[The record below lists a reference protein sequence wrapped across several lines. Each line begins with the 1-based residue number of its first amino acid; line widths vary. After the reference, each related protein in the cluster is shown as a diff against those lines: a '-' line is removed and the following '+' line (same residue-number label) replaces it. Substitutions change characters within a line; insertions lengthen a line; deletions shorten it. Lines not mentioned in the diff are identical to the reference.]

1 MVEKDYNKNRPMVEK
16 RKCNMKKISSL
27 IVKKRMMILIISLVL
42 LIPSVFGYIST
53 KINYDLLTYLPK
65 EIDTMKGQD
74 ILKED
79 FGTGAFSMLVSEN
92 MKPKEVSALKEK
104 IQDVPHVKD
113 VIWYDS
119 LLDTS
124 VPMEMLPK
132 DLYEAFNHG
141 DATLLM
147 ILYDDTSSAEG
158 TMDAV
163 REIRK
168 IADERVF
175 LSGMTAVLVDTQALS
190 EAEAPLYVLLAVVLC
205 AITLML
211 AMDSW
216 LVPFVFLASIG
227 IAIVYNLGSNL
238 FLGQISYV
246 TKALAAVLQLGV
258 TMDYSIFLWHSYEK
272 YAETEDKE
280 KAMAH
285 AIEDTMSSVIGSSVT
300 TIAGFIALCFMSF
313 TLGLD
318 LGIVMAKGVLLGVV
332 CCLTV
337 LPAMIL
343 VFDKP
348 LRKTKHKALLPDL
361 KGIATF
367 SIGHE
372 KIVLILC
379 ALLLIPVVH
388 GYRNTPVYYNLD
400 SSLPRDLASIQ
411 ANEKLKEEFNMNST
425 HMLLMDAGVEE
436 KKVMEMADEMKKE
449 DGVKFVLGLNT
460 VKGPLIPE
468 EFVPEKLKDALISDN
483 YQLLLIG
490 SEYEVASEA
499 VNNQVAKLTEIA
511 KAYDPESMLIG
522 EAPCTKDLIEITD
535 HDFNTVS
542 TVSIGVIF
550 LIIAIVFRSVSLPAL
565 LVAVIEFGIMI
576 NMGIPAYTGSKIP
589 FIASIVIGT
598 IQLGSTVDY
607 AILITTKYRRSRTA
621 GVPVRKAVTDAV
633 NESAKSVM
641 VSALAFFAST
651 FGVGMYSNIDMI
663 SSLCTLMSRGALI
676 SMLCVLLVLPSV
688 LVAFDGIITK
698 TTLAQKV

>member
-1 MVEKDYNKNRPMVEK
+1 
-16 RKCNMKKISSL
+16 
-27 IVKKRMMILIISLVL
+27 
-42 LIPSVFGYIST
+42 
-53 KINYDLLTYLPK
+53 
-65 EIDTMKGQD
+65 
-74 ILKED
+74 
-79 FGTGAFSMLVSEN
+79 
-92 MKPKEVSALKEK
+92 
-104 IQDVPHVKD
+104 
-113 VIWYDS
+113 
-119 LLDTS
+119 
-124 VPMEMLPK
+124 MEMLPK

-367 SIGHE
+367 SISHE

-676 SMLCVLLVLPSV
+676 SMLCVLLVLPAV

>member
-1 MVEKDYNKNRPMVEK
+1 MVEK

-42 LIPSVFGYIST
+42 LIPSVLGYIST

-113 VIWYDS
+113 VIWCDS

-216 LVPFVFLASIG
+216 LVPFVFLVSIG

-676 SMLCVLLVLPSV
+676 SMLCVLLVLPAV

>member
-1 MVEKDYNKNRPMVEK
+1 MVEK

-42 LIPSVFGYIST
+42 LIPSVLGYIST

-216 LVPFVFLASIG
+216 LVPFVFLVSIG

-468 EFVPEKLKDALISDN
+468 EFVPEELKDALISDN

-676 SMLCVLLVLPSV
+676 SMLCVLLVLPAV

>member
-1 MVEKDYNKNRPMVEK
+1 
-16 RKCNMKKISSL
+16 MKKLSSL

-92 MKPKEVSALKEK
+92 MKAKDVTALKEK
-104 IQDVPHVKD
+104 IEEVPHVKD

-119 LLDTS
+119 LLDPT

-132 DLYEAFNHG
+132 DLYEAFNNG

-147 ILYDDTSSAEG
+147 ILYDDTSSADG
-158 TMDAV
+158 TMEAV

-175 LSGMTAVLVDTQALS
+175 VSGMTAVLVDTQALS
-190 EAEAPLYVLLAVVLC
+190 EAEAPLYVLLAVILC
-205 AITLML
+205 ALTLML
-211 AMDSW
+211 TMDSW
-216 LVPFVFLASIG
+216 LIPFVFLASIG
-227 IAIVYNLGSNL
+227 MAIVYNLGSNL

-280 KAMAH
+280 EAMVH

-318 LGIVMAKGVLLGVV
+318 LGIVMAKGVLLGVLS
-332 CCLTV
+332 CLTV
-337 LPAMIL
+337 LPALIL

-348 LRKTKHKALLPDL
+348 LRKTAHKALLPDL
-361 KGIATF
+361 KGIGSF
-367 SIGHE
+367 SIRHE
-372 KIVLILC
+372 KIVLILV
-379 ALLLIPVVH
+379 ALLLIPVIH

-400 SSLPRDLASIQ
+400 SSLPRNLPSIA

-425 HMLLMDAGVEE
+425 HMLLMDADIEE
-436 KKVMEMADEMKKE
+436 KKVLEMADEMKKE

-460 VKGPLIPE
+460 VKGPLIPD
-468 EFVPEKLKDALISDN
+468 EFVPAKLKDSLISEN
-483 YQLLLIG
+483 NQLLLIG
-490 SEYEVASEA
+490 SEYEVASEE
-499 VNNQVAKLTEIA
+499 VNEQVNRLTQIA
-511 KAYDPESMLIG
+511 KSYDPDSMLIG

-607 AILITTKYRRSRTA
+607 AILITTKYRRERTA
-621 GVPVRKAVTDAV
+621 GTPVKEAVTKAID
-633 NESAKSVM
+633 ESAKSVM

-651 FGVGMYSNIDMI
+651 FGVGLYSNIDMI

-676 SMLCVLLVLPSV
+676 SMACVLLVLPSV
-688 LVAFDGIITK
+688 LVVCDGIIMK
-698 TTLAQKV
+698 TTLAQRG

>member
-1 MVEKDYNKNRPMVEK
+1 
-16 RKCNMKKISSL
+16 MKKISSL

-124 VPMEMLPK
+124 VPMEMLTK

-216 LVPFVFLASIG
+216 LIPFVFLASIG

-318 LGIVMAKGVLLGVV
+318 LGIAMAKGVLLGVV

-425 HMLLMDAGVEE
+425 HMLLMDAGVEK

-550 LIIAIVFRSVSLPAL
+550 LIIAIVFRSISLPAL

-676 SMLCVLLVLPSV
+676 SMLCVLLVLPAV

>member
-1 MVEKDYNKNRPMVEK
+1 
-16 RKCNMKKISSL
+16 MKKISSL

-53 KINYDLLTYLPK
+53 KVNYDLLTYLPK

-372 KIVLILC
+372 KIVLIFC

-676 SMLCVLLVLPSV
+676 SMLCVLLVLPAV

>member
-1 MVEKDYNKNRPMVEK
+1 MVEK

-216 LVPFVFLASIG
+216 LIPFVFLASIG

-468 EFVPEKLKDALISDN
+468 EFVPEKLEDALISDN

-651 FGVGMYSNIDMI
+651 FGVGMYANIDMI

-676 SMLCVLLVLPSV
+676 SMLCVLLVLPAV
-688 LVAFDGIITK
+688 LVAFDGIIIK

>member
-1 MVEKDYNKNRPMVEK
+1 
-16 RKCNMKKISSL
+16 MKKISSL

-132 DLYEAFNHG
+132 DLFEAFNHG

-227 IAIVYNLGSNL
+227 IAIIYNLGSNL

-343 VFDKP
+343 VVDKP

-436 KKVMEMADEMKKE
+436 KNVMEMADEMKKE

-676 SMLCVLLVLPSV
+676 SMLCVLLVLPAV

>member
-1 MVEKDYNKNRPMVEK
+1 
-16 RKCNMKKISSL
+16 MKKISSL

-119 LLDTS
+119 LLDSS

-216 LVPFVFLASIG
+216 LIPFVFLASIG

-272 YAETEDKE
+272 YAETEEKE

-318 LGIVMAKGVLLGVV
+318 LGIVMAKGVLLGVI

-550 LIIAIVFRSVSLPAL
+550 LIIAIVFRSISLPAL

-676 SMLCVLLVLPSV
+676 SMACVLLVLPSV
-688 LVAFDGIITK
+688 LVVFDGIIMK
-698 TTLAQKV
+698 TTLAQRG

>member
-1 MVEKDYNKNRPMVEK
+1 
-16 RKCNMKKISSL
+16 MKKISSL

-205 AITLML
+205 AITLMF

-332 CCLTV
+332 CCLTI

-460 VKGPLIPE
+460 VKGTLIPE

-676 SMLCVLLVLPSV
+676 SMLCVLLVLPAV

>member
-1 MVEKDYNKNRPMVEK
+1 
-16 RKCNMKKISSL
+16 MKKISSL

-53 KINYDLLTYLPK
+53 KVNYDLLTYLPK

-227 IAIVYNLGSNL
+227 IAIIYNLGSNL

-676 SMLCVLLVLPSV
+676 SMLCVLLVLPAV

>member
-1 MVEKDYNKNRPMVEK
+1 MVEK
-16 RKCNMKKISSL
+16 RKWNMKKLSSL
-27 IVKKRMMILIISLVL
+27 IVKKRVMILIISLVL
-42 LIPSVFGYIST
+42 LIPSVIGYIST
-53 KINYDLLTYLPK
+53 KVNYDLLTYLPE

-79 FGTGAFSMLVSEN
+79 FGTGAFSLLVAEN
-92 MKPKEVSALKEK
+92 MKPKEITDLKEK
-104 IQDVPHVKD
+104 IEKTDHVKD

-119 LLDTS
+119 LLDAS

-141 DATLLM
+141 DATMLM
-147 ILYDDTSSAEG
+147 ILYDDTSSADG

-168 IADERVF
+168 ITDERAF

-190 EAEAPLYVLLAVVLC
+190 EAEAPLYVLMAVILC
-205 AITLML
+205 ALTLML

-227 IAIVYNLGSNL
+227 MAIIYNLGSNL

-258 TMDYSIFLWHSYEK
+258 TMDYSIFLWHSYEN
-272 YAETEDKE
+272 YASYEDKE
-280 KAMAH
+280 TAMAH
-285 AIEDTMSSVIGSSVT
+285 AIEDTMSSVVGSSIT

-318 LGIVMAKGVLLGVV
+318 LGIVMAKGVLLGVI

-337 LPAMIL
+337 LPALIL
-343 VFDKP
+343 VLDKP
-348 LRKTKHKALLPDL
+348 LRATSHKALLPDL
-361 KGIATF
+361 KGIGSF
-367 SIGHE
+367 SVKHE
-372 KIVLILC
+372 KIVL
-379 ALLLIPVVH
+379 AAVMVMLIPVVH

-400 SSLPRDLASIQ
+400 SSLPRDLSSIQ

-425 HMLLMDAGVEE
+425 HMLLMDSSLSE

-460 VKGPLIPE
+460 VKGPMLPAEFIPD
-468 EFVPEKLKDALISDN
+468 KLKDSLISEK

-490 SEYEVASEA
+490 SEYEVASDK
-499 VNNQVAKLTEIA
+499 VNGQIDRLTKIA
-511 KAYDPESMLIG
+511 KSYDEKSMLIG
-522 EAPCTKDLIEITD
+522 EAPCTKDLIEVTD
-535 HDFNTVS
+535 HDFSTVS

-550 LIIAIVFRSVSLPAL
+550 LIIAVVFRSLSLPAL

-576 NMGIPAYTGSKIP
+576 NMGIPAYTGTKIP

-607 AILITTKYRRSRTA
+607 AILITTKYRRERTA
-621 GVPVRKAVTDAV
+621 GTNVKDAVTNAV
-633 NESAKSVM
+633 NESAKSVF

-676 SMLCVLLVLPSV
+676 SMACVLLVLPAV
-688 LVAFDGIITK
+688 LVAFDGIIMK
-698 TTLAQKV
+698 TTLPQRG

>member
-1 MVEKDYNKNRPMVEK
+1 
-16 RKCNMKKISSL
+16 MKKISSL

-53 KINYDLLTYLPK
+53 KVNYDLLTYLPK

-216 LVPFVFLASIG
+216 LIPFVFLASIG

-468 EFVPEKLKDALISDN
+468 EFVPEKLKDALISEN

>member
-1 MVEKDYNKNRPMVEK
+1 MVEK

-42 LIPSVFGYIST
+42 LIPSVLGYIST

-216 LVPFVFLASIG
+216 LIPFVFLASIG

-318 LGIVMAKGVLLGVV
+318 LGIVMAKGVLLGVI

-468 EFVPEKLKDALISDN
+468 EFVPEKLEDALISDN

-550 LIIAIVFRSVSLPAL
+550 LIIAIVFRSISLPAL

>member
-1 MVEKDYNKNRPMVEK
+1 
-16 RKCNMKKISSL
+16 MKKISSL

-343 VFDKP
+343 VVDKP

-576 NMGIPAYTGSKIP
+576 NMGIPAYTGSKLP

-676 SMLCVLLVLPSV
+676 SMLCVLLVLPAV

>member
-1 MVEKDYNKNRPMVEK
+1 
-16 RKCNMKKISSL
+16 MKKISSL

-379 ALLLIPVVH
+379 ALLLIPIVH

-676 SMLCVLLVLPSV
+676 SMLCVLLVLPAV

>member
-1 MVEKDYNKNRPMVEK
+1 MVEK

-124 VPMEMLPK
+124 VPMDMLPK

-227 IAIVYNLGSNL
+227 IAIIYNLGSNL

-676 SMLCVLLVLPSV
+676 SMLCVLLVLPAV

>member
-1 MVEKDYNKNRPMVEK
+1 MVEK

-42 LIPSVFGYIST
+42 LIPSVLGYIST

-216 LVPFVFLASIG
+216 LIPFVFLASIG

-337 LPAMIL
+337 LPALIL

-468 EFVPEKLKDALISDN
+468 EFVPEKLEDALISDN

-550 LIIAIVFRSVSLPAL
+550 LIIAIVFRSISLPAL

-676 SMLCVLLVLPSV
+676 SMLCVLLVLPAV

>member
-1 MVEKDYNKNRPMVEK
+1 
-16 RKCNMKKISSL
+16 MKKISSL

-607 AILITTKYRRSRTA
+607 AILITTKYRRNRTA

-676 SMLCVLLVLPSV
+676 SMLCVLLVLPAV

>member
-1 MVEKDYNKNRPMVEK
+1 MVEK

-42 LIPSVFGYIST
+42 LIPSVLGYIST

-216 LVPFVFLASIG
+216 LIPFVFLASIG

-318 LGIVMAKGVLLGVV
+318 LGIVMAKGVLLGVI

-379 ALLLIPVVH
+379 ALLLIPIVH

-468 EFVPEKLKDALISDN
+468 EFVPEKLEDALISDN

-550 LIIAIVFRSVSLPAL
+550 LIIAIVFRSISLPAL

>member
-1 MVEKDYNKNRPMVEK
+1 
-16 RKCNMKKISSL
+16 MKKISSL

-42 LIPSVFGYIST
+42 LIPSVLGYIST

-216 LVPFVFLASIG
+216 LIPFVFLASIG

-337 LPAMIL
+337 LPALIL

-468 EFVPEKLKDALISDN
+468 EFVPEKLEDALISDN

-550 LIIAIVFRSVSLPAL
+550 LIIAIVFRSISLPAL

>member
-1 MVEKDYNKNRPMVEK
+1 
-16 RKCNMKKISSL
+16 MKKISSL

-42 LIPSVFGYIST
+42 LIPSVLGYIST

-216 LVPFVFLASIG
+216 LIPFVFLASIG

-318 LGIVMAKGVLLGVV
+318 LGIVMAKGVLLGVI

-468 EFVPEKLKDALISDN
+468 EFVPEKLEDALISDN

-550 LIIAIVFRSVSLPAL
+550 LIIAIVFRSISLPAL

>member
-1 MVEKDYNKNRPMVEK
+1 MVEK

-42 LIPSVFGYIST
+42 LIPSVLGYIST

-163 REIRK
+163 REIRT

-216 LVPFVFLASIG
+216 LIPFVFLASIG

-337 LPAMIL
+337 LPALIL

-468 EFVPEKLKDALISDN
+468 EFVPEKLEDALISDN

-550 LIIAIVFRSVSLPAL
+550 LIIAIVFRSISLPAL

>member
-1 MVEKDYNKNRPMVEK
+1 MVEK

-42 LIPSVFGYIST
+42 LIPSVLGYIST

-216 LVPFVFLASIG
+216 LIPFVFLASIG

-337 LPAMIL
+337 LPALIL

-379 ALLLIPVVH
+379 ALLLIPIVH

-468 EFVPEKLKDALISDN
+468 EFVPEKLEDALISDN

-550 LIIAIVFRSVSLPAL
+550 LIIAIVFRSISLPAL

>member
-1 MVEKDYNKNRPMVEK
+1 
-16 RKCNMKKISSL
+16 MKKISSL

-53 KINYDLLTYLPK
+53 KVNYDLLTYLPK

-132 DLYEAFNHG
+132 DLFEAFNHG

-227 IAIVYNLGSNL
+227 IAIIYNLGSNL

-343 VFDKP
+343 VVDKP

-676 SMLCVLLVLPSV
+676 SMLCVLLVLPAV

>member
-1 MVEKDYNKNRPMVEK
+1 
-16 RKCNMKKISSL
+16 MKKISSL

-42 LIPSVFGYIST
+42 LIPSVLGYIST

-216 LVPFVFLASIG
+216 LIPFVFLASIG

-337 LPAMIL
+337 LPALIL

-468 EFVPEKLKDALISDN
+468 EFVPEKLEDALISDN

>member
-1 MVEKDYNKNRPMVEK
+1 
-16 RKCNMKKISSL
+16 MKKISSL

-92 MKPKEVSALKEK
+92 MEPKEVSALKEK

-676 SMLCVLLVLPSV
+676 SMLCVLLVLPAV

>member
-1 MVEKDYNKNRPMVEK
+1 MVEK

-216 LVPFVFLASIG
+216 LIPFVFLASIG

-468 EFVPEKLKDALISDN
+468 EFVPEKLEDALISDN

-550 LIIAIVFRSVSLPAL
+550 LIIAIVFRSISLPAL